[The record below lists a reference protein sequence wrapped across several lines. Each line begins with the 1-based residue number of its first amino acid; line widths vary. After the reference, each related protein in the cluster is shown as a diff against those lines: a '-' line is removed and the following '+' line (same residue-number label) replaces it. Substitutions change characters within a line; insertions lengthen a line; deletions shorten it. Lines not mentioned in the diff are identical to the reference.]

1 MIAKDI
7 DSKSAGQFA
16 WFAARDARMRNYA
29 NSTLYTEAQKLKAE
43 RMKLVLEMVYSA
55 KKVHINYRK
64 TFVAIK
70 VDSARICDAKTLK
83 MAEQDWTNDGI
94 TKVVSDQGVV
104 YRFQ

>member
-7 DSKSAGQFA
+7 ESKSAGQFA
-16 WFAARDARMRNYA
+16 WYAARDARMRNYS

-43 RMKLVLEMVYSA
+43 RMKLVLEMIYKA
-55 KKVHINYRK
+55 KGVHINYRK

-70 VDSARICDAKTLK
+70 VDSPRFCDKK
-83 MAEQDWTNDGI
+83 MLEIAETDWVNEGI
-94 TKVVSDQGVV
+94 TKVVSEQGVV